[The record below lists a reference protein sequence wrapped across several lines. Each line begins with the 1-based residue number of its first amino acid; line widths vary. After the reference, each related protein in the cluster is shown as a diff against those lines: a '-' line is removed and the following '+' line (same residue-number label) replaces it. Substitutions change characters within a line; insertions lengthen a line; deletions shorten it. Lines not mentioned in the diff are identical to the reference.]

1 MYLRTQVLLECANKG
16 CSIITTLYFKQAHRS
31 WNEGDRICSCQF
43 ENGYREIGFSIFKY
57 SKHHFPDV
65 FSSVF
70 MHIYHHNFLE
80 NSSSFETSLINISYS
95 LKIPLCF
102 GNDMVC
108 PD

>member
-16 CSIITTLYFKQAHRS
+16 CSIITTLYFRQAHRS

-43 ENGYREIGFSIFKY
+43 ENGYREIGLSNFKY